1 MRLALVL
8 SLGLLLA
15 GCVPTADFVG
25 LRDEVRQVQAENR
38 KLKETGT
45 ELRKRLEEQ
54 DRGGDLAKR
63 LDALDAKVEGMRI
76 KQQGFDQKL
85 GELLRQAE
93 ETARRQEAPGV
104 RGEGSAK
111 PGGPGGAKESKDDA
125 QTGLQPQASGPEPQA
140 ALTPTALYNQAYN
153 DYLKGNY
160 DLAISGFGE
169 LLKKFPGVSQSAHA
183 QYWIGRSHYNKKEY
197 RQALETY
204 ERVTAEYPKSDKVP
218 AALFEMGVAH
228 AELGDVVK
236 AKERFKLVIEK
247 YPQSNEASRARLKLA
262 DLK

>member
-1 MRLALVL
+1 MRLVLIL
-8 SLGLLLA
+8 SLGPILA
-15 GCVPTADFVG
+15 GCVPTADFTA

-38 KLKETGT
+38 KLKE
-45 ELRKRLEEQ
+45 ESQKRLAEQ

-63 LDALDAKVEGMRI
+63 LEALDAKVESMRM

-85 GELLRQAE
+85 GELLRRADETSRRE
-93 ETARRQEAPGV
+93 EAAAKPPEPAPG
-104 RGEGSAK
+104 RDAKDEGTA
-111 PGGPGGAKESKDDA
+111 GAPPQPS
-125 QTGLQPQASGPEPQA
+125 GLEA
-140 ALTPTALYNQAYN
+140 AAVITPTALYNQAYN

-183 QYWIGRSHYNKKEY
+183 QYWIGRSYYNKKEY
-197 RQALETY
+197 RQALEAY

-218 AALFEMGVAH
+218 AVLFEMGVAH

-236 AKERFKLVIEK
+236 AQERLKLVIEK
-247 YPQSNEASRARLKLA
+247 YPQSNEASRARLKLT